1 MERIKLAIEKAKSQA
16 NTGMATEVG
25 PAEQPAAAAAVATAP
40 TSPGANT
47 HAVSVPE
54 PVEVRYERTEVV
66 QLDEALLDQRRV
78 IAHQKTHPASW
89 AFDVLRTQVLQ
100 QMDEH
105 GWRTLAITSP
115 TMESGK
121 TLVAI
126 NLAMSIA
133 HQADRTALLVDFDLR
148 RPNVSNFLGLHRK
161 ISLNE
166 VLAGS
171 ATLAEAM
178 VNPGLP
184 KLVVLPTNRPV
195 PKASE
200 VLSSPKVGD
209 LITELRERYNDRI
222 VLIDLPPVLAADD
235 VMAILPRVD
244 CVLMVVA
251 SGNSTEKEIEES
263 MARLGK
269 ANLLGVVLN
278 KDRTPT
284 NNTYY

>member
-25 PAEQPAAAAAVATAP
+25 PAEQPAAAVATAP
-40 TSPGANT
+40 TSPGADT

>member
-1 MERIKLAIEKAKSQA
+1 MERIKLAIEKARSQ
-16 NTGMATEVG
+16 T
-25 PAEQPAAAAAVATAP
+25 P
-40 TSPGANT
+40 TSGVVAELRPVDAT
-47 HAVSVPE
+47 LSPADAARVPE
-54 PVEVRYERTEVV
+54 PVDVRYERTEVV
-66 QLDEALLDQRRV
+66 QLDQALLDQHRV

-100 QMDEH
+100 QMDEN
-105 GWRTLAITSP
+105 GWKTLAITSP

-121 TLVAI
+121 TLVSI

-148 RPNVSNFLGLHRK
+148 RPNVASFLGLNRRV
-161 ISLNE
+161 SLNE
-166 VLAGS
+166 VLAGTAS
-171 ATLAEAM
+171 LPEAM

-209 LITELRERYNDRI
+209 LITELRERYSDRI

-251 SGNSTEKEIEES
+251 SGHSTEKEIEES
-263 MARLGK
+263 MARLSK

-284 NNTYY
+284 SNAYY

>member
-1 MERIKLAIEKAKSQA
+1 MERIKLAIEKARSQTA
-16 NTGMATEVG
+16 GMGMVAELRPLDAQSPPPEV
-25 PAEQPAAAAAVATAP
+25 PR
-40 TSPGANT
+40 
-47 HAVSVPE
+47 VPE
-54 PVEVRYERTEVV
+54 PVDVRYERTEVV
-66 QLDEALLDQRRV
+66 QLDQALLDQHRV

-100 QMDEH
+100 QMDEN
-105 GWRTLAITSP
+105 GWKTLAITSP

-148 RPNVSNFLGLHRK
+148 RPNVANFLGLQRK
-161 ISLNE
+161 TSLNE
-166 VLAGS
+166 VLSGTAS
-171 ATLAEAM
+171 LAEAM

-200 VLSSPKVGD
+200 VLSSPKVGE
-209 LITELRERYNDRI
+209 LVTELRERYNDRI
-222 VLIDLPPVLAADD
+222 VVIDLPPVLAADD

-251 SGNSTEKEIEES
+251 SGHSTEKEIEES
-263 MARLGK
+263 MARLNK

-284 NNTYY
+284 TNSYY